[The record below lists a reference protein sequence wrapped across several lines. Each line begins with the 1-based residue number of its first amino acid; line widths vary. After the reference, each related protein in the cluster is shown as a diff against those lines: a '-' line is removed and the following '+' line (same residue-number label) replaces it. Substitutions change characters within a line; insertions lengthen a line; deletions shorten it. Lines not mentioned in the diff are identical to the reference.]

1 MKKIILIVGI
11 VLFTFL
17 PSRAQ
22 LLKIGVKAGV
32 NYANFESSQLQT
44 TALTSYHAGLVAQI
58 KLGKSFALQP
68 EVLYST
74 QGATYE
80 NVTEEIKAELGY
92 ISVPLLTKLNLG
104 KTFSVAIGPQFSWL
118 LSKNVDVNTEVN
130 DLDVG
135 AAVGLDVKLT
145 DNFFIQGRYV
155 AGLTEI
161 GKNADIKNSV
171 GQLSVGYLF

>member
-1 MKKIILIVGI
+1 MKKIILIIGI
-11 VLFTFL
+11 VLFSF
-17 PSRAQ
+17 SSSQAQ

-44 TALTSYHAGLVAQI
+44 NALTSYHAGLVTQI

-80 NVTEEIKAELGY
+80 NAVEEFKAELGY
-92 ISVPLLTKLNLG
+92 ISVPLLTKINLG
-104 KTFSVAIGPQFSWL
+104 KTFSIELGPQFSWL
-118 LSKNVDVNTEVN
+118 LSKSVDVNTEVK
-130 DLDVG
+130 DLDIG
-135 AAVGLDVKLT
+135 AAGGIGVNLT
-145 DNFFIQGRYV
+145 ENLFIQARYV

-171 GQLSVGYLF
+171 GQLSFGYLF